1 MIIIFMLP
9 YLSKIMKQFFY
20 IILFLHLISA
30 CQDRGGIKLSNDVRW
45 VTQSIEYPSICE
57 QIYNSAKLVLHDQFE
72 GVDRPVIVMDLDETV
87 LNNAQY
93 QVELFETSEKYN
105 PTSWNAW
112 VNKELATAVPG
123 AKSFILD
130 FKDKYKGLIVF
141 ISNRDASTIKATRNN
156 LDNLGLLFEDDIFLL
171 RKDKKDTKIVRRNEV
186 LEGVGRMEGYGPNS
200 VLAYFGD
207 QIGDFPNDTSF
218 VFSLNK
224 FMFPN
229 PMYGK
234 W

>member
-1 MIIIFMLP
+1 MKFYLNIIFTFL
-9 YLSKIMKQFFY
+9 
-20 IILFLHLISA
+20 LFSA
-30 CQDRGGIKLSNDVRW
+30 CQNKEDAKLPNEVRW
-45 VTQSIEYPSICE
+45 VSQSSEYTSLCE
-57 QIYNSAKLVLHDQFE
+57 QIYSSAALVLQNQLE
-72 GVDRPVIVMDLDETV
+72 GIDRPVIVMDLDETV

-93 QVELFETSEKYN
+93 QVELFEKSETYN
-105 PTSWNAW
+105 PTSWNLW
-112 VNKELATAVPG
+112 VNKELANAVPG

-130 FKDKYKGLIVF
+130 FKEKYKGLIVF
-141 ISNRDASTIKATRNN
+141 ISNRDASTLKATRNN
-156 LDNLGLLFEDDIFLL
+156 LDSLGLLFEDDVFLL

-186 LEGVGRMEGYGPNS
+186 LEGIGRMKSYGQNS

-207 QIGDFPNDTSF
+207 QIGDFPTDTSF

>member
-1 MIIIFMLP
+1 MMKFFLNIIFT
-9 YLSKIMKQFFY
+9 
-20 IILFLHLISA
+20 ILLLSA
-30 CQDRGGIKLSNDVRW
+30 CQNKEDAKLPNEVRW
-45 VTQSIEYPSICE
+45 VSQSREYTSLCE
-57 QIYNSAKLVLHDQFE
+57 QIYSSAASVLRSQLE
-72 GVDRPVIVMDLDETV
+72 GTDRPVIVMDLDETV

-93 QVELFETSEKYN
+93 QVELFEKSETYN

-123 AKSFILD
+123 VKQFILE
-130 FKDKYKGLIVF
+130 FKEKYEGRIVF

-156 LDNLGLLFEDDIFLL
+156 LDSLDLLFEEDVFLL

-186 LEGVGRMEGYGPNS
+186 LEGIGRMESYGPNK
-200 VLAYFGD
+200 VLSYFGD
-207 QIGDFPNDTSF
+207 QNGDFPFDTTF

-224 FMFPN
+224 FMLPN

>member
-1 MIIIFMLP
+1 
-9 YLSKIMKQFFY
+9 MKQLFY
-20 IILFLHLISA
+20 ILFFIIPISA
-30 CQDRGGIKLSNDVRW
+30 CQNKEGIKLPNDVRW
-45 VTQSIEYPSICE
+45 VTQSSEYTSLCE
-57 QIYNSAKLVLHDQFE
+57 QIYSSAGLVLYDQFE
-72 GVDRPVIVMDLDETV
+72 GVDLPIIVMDLDETV
-87 LNNAQY
+87 LNNVQY
-93 QVELFETSEKYN
+93 QVELFETSETYN

-130 FKDKYKGLIVF
+130 FKQKYEGRIVF
-141 ISNRDASTIKATRNN
+141 ISNRDASTLKATRNN
-156 LDNLGLLFEDDIFLL
+156 LDSLGLLFEEDVFLL
-171 RKDKKDTKIVRRNEV
+171 RKDKEDTKIVRRNEV

>member
-1 MIIIFMLP
+1 MKKLIYILLFILP
-9 YLSKIMKQFFY
+9 
-20 IILFLHLISA
+20 ISA
-30 CQDRGGIKLSNDVRW
+30 CQNKEGAKLPNEVRW
-45 VTQSIEYPSICE
+45 VTQSSEYSSVCE
-57 QIYNSAKLVLHDQFE
+57 QIYNSASLVLQNQFE

-87 LNNAQY
+87 LNNVQY
-93 QVELFETSEKYN
+93 QVELFEKSETYN

-123 AKSFILD
+123 ARSFILD
-130 FKDKYKGLIVF
+130 FKEKYEGRIVF

-156 LDNLGLLFEDDIFLL
+156 LDNLGLLFEDDVFLL
-171 RKDKKDTKIVRRNEV
+171 RKDKRDTKIVRRNEV
-186 LEGVGRMEGYGPNS
+186 IEGIGRMQSYGPHS

-207 QIGDFPNDTSF
+207 QIGDFPNDSSF

-224 FMFPN
+224 FIFPN
-229 PMYGK
+229 PIYGK

>member
-1 MIIIFMLP
+1 MKFFLNII
-9 YLSKIMKQFFY
+9 YT
-20 IILFLHLISA
+20 ILLLSA
-30 CQDRGGIKLSNDVRW
+30 CQNKEDAKLPNEVRW
-45 VTQSIEYPSICE
+45 VSQSSEYTYLCE
-57 QIYNSAKLVLHDQFE
+57 QIYSSAASVLQNQLE
-72 GVDRPVIVMDLDETV
+72 GIDRPVIVMDLDETV

-93 QVELFETSEKYN
+93 QVELFEKSETYN

-112 VNKELATAVPG
+112 VDKELASAVPG
-123 AKSFILD
+123 AKPFILE
-130 FKDKYKGLIVF
+130 FKQKYEGRIVF

-156 LDNLGLLFEDDIFLL
+156 LDSLGLLFQEDVFLL

-186 LEGVGRMEGYGPNS
+186 LEGIGRMERYGPNK
-200 VLAYFGD
+200 VLSYFGD
-207 QIGDFPNDTSF
+207 QIGDFPSDTTF

-224 FMFPN
+224 FMLPN

>member
-1 MIIIFMLP
+1 MKKLIYILLFILP
-9 YLSKIMKQFFY
+9 
-20 IILFLHLISA
+20 ISA
-30 CQDRGGIKLSNDVRW
+30 CQNKEGAKLPNEVRW
-45 VTQSIEYPSICE
+45 VTQSSEYSSVCE
-57 QIYNSAKLVLHDQFE
+57 QIYNSASLVLQNQFE

-87 LNNAQY
+87 LNNVQY
-93 QVELFETSEKYN
+93 QVELFEKSETYN

-123 AKSFILD
+123 AKSFIID
-130 FKDKYKGLIVF
+130 FKEKYEGRIVF

-156 LDNLGLLFEDDIFLL
+156 LDNLGLLFEDDVFLL
-171 RKDKKDTKIVRRNEV
+171 RKDKRDTKIVRRNEV
-186 LEGVGRMEGYGPNS
+186 IEGIGRMQSYGPNS

-224 FMFPN
+224 FIFPN
-229 PMYGK
+229 PIYGK

>member
-1 MIIIFMLP
+1 
-9 YLSKIMKQFFY
+9 MKQLFY
-20 IILFLHLISA
+20 ILLFILPISA
-30 CQDRGGIKLSNDVRW
+30 CQNEGGVKLPNDVRW
-45 VTQSIEYPSICE
+45 VTQSSEYTSLCE
-57 QIYNSAKLVLHDQFE
+57 QIYSSAGLVLHDQLE

-93 QVELFETSEKYN
+93 QVELFDKSETYN
-105 PTSWNAW
+105 STSWNLW
-112 VNKELATAVPG
+112 VNKELATVVPG

-130 FKDKYKGLIVF
+130 FKEKYKGLIVF
-141 ISNRDASTIKATRNN
+141 ISNRDASTIEATRNN
-156 LDNLGLLFEDDIFLL
+156 LDSLGLLFEDDVFLL

-186 LEGVGRMEGYGPNS
+186 IEGIGRMKSYGQNS

-207 QIGDFPNDTSF
+207 QIGDFPTDTSF

>member
-1 MIIIFMLP
+1 MKKLIYILLFILP
-9 YLSKIMKQFFY
+9 
-20 IILFLHLISA
+20 ISA
-30 CQDRGGIKLSNDVRW
+30 CQNKEGVKLPNEVRW
-45 VTQSIEYPSICE
+45 VTQSIEYSSVCE
-57 QIYNSAKLVLHDQFE
+57 QIYNSASSVLQNQFE
-72 GVDRPVIVMDLDETV
+72 GLDRPIIVMDLDETV
-87 LNNAQY
+87 LNNAEY
-93 QVELFETSEKYN
+93 QVELFEKSETYN

-123 AKSFILD
+123 AKSFILN
-130 FKDKYKGLIVF
+130 FKEKYEGRIVF

-156 LDNLGLLFEDDIFLL
+156 LDNLGLLFEDDVFLL
-171 RKDKKDTKIVRRNEV
+171 RKDKRDTKIVRRNEV
-186 LEGVGRMEGYGPNS
+186 LEGIGRMQSYGPNS
-200 VLAYFGD
+200 VIAYFGD
-207 QIGDFPNDTSF
+207 QIGDFPNDTTF

>member
-1 MIIIFMLP
+1 MKILLNLDYEIFLNIIFT
-9 YLSKIMKQFFY
+9 
-20 IILFLHLISA
+20 ILLLSA
-30 CQDRGGIKLSNDVRW
+30 CQNKEDAKLPNEVRW
-45 VTQSIEYPSICE
+45 VSQSSEYTYLCE
-57 QIYNSAKLVLHDQFE
+57 QIYSSAASVLQNQLE
-72 GVDRPVIVMDLDETV
+72 GIDRPVIVMDLDETV

-93 QVELFETSEKYN
+93 QVELFEKSETYN

-112 VNKELATAVPG
+112 VNKELASAVPG
-123 AKSFILD
+123 AKPFILE
-130 FKDKYKGLIVF
+130 FKQKYEGRIVF

-156 LDNLGLLFEDDIFLL
+156 LDSLGLLFEEDVFLL

-186 LEGVGRMEGYGPNS
+186 IEGIGRMERYGPNK
-200 VLAYFGD
+200 VLSYFGD
-207 QIGDFPNDTSF
+207 QIGDFPSDTTF

-224 FMFPN
+224 FMLPN

>member
-1 MIIIFMLP
+1 
-9 YLSKIMKQFFY
+9 MKQLFY
-20 IILFLHLISA
+20 IVLFLLLISA
-30 CQDRGGIKLSNDVRW
+30 CQNKGGVKPPNDVRW
-45 VTQSIEYPSICE
+45 VTQSNEYSSLCE
-57 QIYNSAKLVLHDQFE
+57 QIYNSAKFVLQDQFE
-72 GVDRPVIVMDLDETV
+72 GIDRPVIVMDLDETV
-87 LNNAQY
+87 LNNVQY

-105 PTSWNAW
+105 PLSWNVW

-130 FKDKYKGLIVF
+130 FKQKYKGLIVY
-141 ISNRDASTIKATRNN
+141 ISNRDASTLKATQNN
-156 LDNLGLLFEDDIFLL
+156 LDSLGLFFEDDIFLL
-171 RKDKKDTKIVRRNEV
+171 RKDKRDTKIVRRNEV
-186 LEGVGRMEGYGPNS
+186 LEGIGRMESYGPNS

-224 FMFPN
+224 FVFPN

>member
-1 MIIIFMLP
+1 
-9 YLSKIMKQFFY
+9 MKQLFY
-20 IILFLHLISA
+20 ILLFILPISA
-30 CQDRGGIKLSNDVRW
+30 CQNEGGVKLPNDVRW
-45 VTQSIEYPSICE
+45 VTQSSEYTSLCE
-57 QIYNSAKLVLHDQFE
+57 QIYSSAGSVLQNQFE

-87 LNNAQY
+87 LNNVQY
-93 QVELFETSEKYN
+93 QVELFEKSETYN

-112 VNKELATAVPG
+112 VNKELATAIPG
-123 AKSFILD
+123 AKPFILE
-130 FKDKYKGLIVF
+130 FKGKYAGLIVF
-141 ISNRDASTIKATRNN
+141 ISNRDASTLKATRNN
-156 LDNLGLLFEDDIFLL
+156 LDNLGLLFEDDVFLL
-171 RKDKKDTKIVRRNEV
+171 RNDKEDTKVERRNEV
-186 LEGVGRMEGYGPNS
+186 LEGVGRMESYGSNN

-207 QIGDFPNDTSF
+207 QIGDFPIDTSF

>member
-1 MIIIFMLP
+1 
-9 YLSKIMKQFFY
+9 MKQLFY
-20 IILFLHLISA
+20 ILLFILSISA
-30 CQDRGGIKLSNDVRW
+30 CQNEGGVKLSNDVRW
-45 VTQSIEYPSICE
+45 VTQSSEYTSLCE
-57 QIYNSAKLVLHDQFE
+57 QIYSSAGLVLHDKLE

-87 LNNAQY
+87 LNNAHY
-93 QVELFETSEKYN
+93 QVELFEKSETYN
-105 PTSWNAW
+105 SSSWNVW

-123 AKSFILD
+123 AKSFIID
-130 FKDKYKGLIVF
+130 FKEKYEGRIVF
-141 ISNRDASTIKATRNN
+141 ISNRDASTLKATRNN
-156 LDNLGLLFEDDIFLL
+156 LDNLGLLFEDDVFLL
-171 RKDKKDTKIVRRNEV
+171 RKDKEDTKIVRRNEV
-186 LEGVGRMEGYGPNS
+186 LEGIGRMQNYGPNS

-207 QIGDFPNDTSF
+207 QIGDFPTDTSF

>member
-1 MIIIFMLP
+1 MKQLFYILLFMLP
-9 YLSKIMKQFFY
+9 
-20 IILFLHLISA
+20 ISA
-30 CQDRGGIKLSNDVRW
+30 CQNEGDIKLPNDVRW
-45 VTQSIEYPSICE
+45 VNQSSEYTSLCE
-57 QIYNSAKLVLHDQFE
+57 QIYSSAGSVLQNQFE
-72 GVDRPVIVMDLDETV
+72 CVDRPVIVMDLDETV

-93 QVELFETSEKYN
+93 QVELFEKSETYN
-105 PTSWNAW
+105 STSWNTW

-130 FKDKYKGLIVF
+130 FKEKYKGLIVF
-141 ISNRDASTIKATRNN
+141 ISNRDAST
-156 LDNLGLLFEDDIFLL
+156 E
-171 RKDKKDTKIVRRNEV
+171 IVRRAEV
-186 LEGVGRMEGYGPNS
+186 LGGVGRMENFGPYN

-207 QIGDFPNDTSF
+207 QTGDFPVDSNF
-218 VFSLNK
+218 VFSINK

>member
-1 MIIIFMLP
+1 
-9 YLSKIMKQFFY
+9 MKQLFY
-20 IILFLHLISA
+20 ISLFILPISA
-30 CQDRGGIKLSNDVRW
+30 CENEGDIKLPNDVRW
-45 VTQSIEYPSICE
+45 VTQSCEYTSLCE
-57 QIYNSAKLVLHDQFE
+57 QIYSSAGLVLKNQFE
-72 GVDRPVIVMDLDETV
+72 GVDRPLIVMDLDETV

-93 QVELFETSEKYN
+93 QVELFENYETYN
-105 PTSWNAW
+105 STSWNVW
-112 VNKELATAVPG
+112 VNKELATAIPG
-123 AKSFILD
+123 VKTFIKD
-130 FKDKYKGLIVF
+130 FKEKYKGQIVF
-141 ISNRDASTIKATRNN
+141 ISNRDASSLKATQNN
-156 LDNLGLLFEDDIFLL
+156 LNSLGLLYEDDVFLL

-186 LEGVGRMEGYGPNS
+186 LEGTGRMESYGPNR

-207 QIGDFPNDTSF
+207 QIGDFPSDTTF

>member
-1 MIIIFMLP
+1 MKKLIYILLFILP
-9 YLSKIMKQFFY
+9 
-20 IILFLHLISA
+20 ISA
-30 CQDRGGIKLSNDVRW
+30 CQNKEGAKLPNEVRW
-45 VTQSIEYPSICE
+45 VTQSSEYSSVCE
-57 QIYNSAKLVLHDQFE
+57 QIYNSASSVLQNQFE

-87 LNNAQY
+87 LNNVQY
-93 QVELFETSEKYN
+93 QVELFEKSETYN

-123 AKSFILD
+123 ARSFILD
-130 FKDKYKGLIVF
+130 FKEKYEGRIVF

-156 LDNLGLLFEDDIFLL
+156 LDNLGLLFEDDVFLL
-171 RKDKKDTKIVRRNEV
+171 RKDKRDTKIVRRNEV
-186 LEGVGRMEGYGPNS
+186 LEGIGRMESYGPNS

-224 FMFPN
+224 FIFPN

>member
-1 MIIIFMLP
+1 MKFFLNIIFT
-9 YLSKIMKQFFY
+9 
-20 IILFLHLISA
+20 ILLLSA
-30 CQDRGGIKLSNDVRW
+30 CQNKEDAKLPNEVRW
-45 VTQSIEYPSICE
+45 VSQSSEYTYLCE
-57 QIYNSAKLVLHDQFE
+57 QIYSSAASVLQNQLE
-72 GVDRPVIVMDLDETV
+72 GIDRPVIVMDLDETV

-93 QVELFETSEKYN
+93 QVELFEKSETYN

-112 VNKELATAVPG
+112 VNKELASAVPG
-123 AKSFILD
+123 AKPFILE
-130 FKDKYKGLIVF
+130 FKQKYEGRIVF

-156 LDNLGLLFEDDIFLL
+156 LDSLGLLFEEDVFLL

-186 LEGVGRMEGYGPNS
+186 IEGIGRMERYGPNK
-200 VLAYFGD
+200 VLSYFGD
-207 QIGDFPNDTSF
+207 QIGDFPSDTTF

-224 FMFPN
+224 FMLPN

>member
-1 MIIIFMLP
+1 
-9 YLSKIMKQFFY
+9 MKQLFY
-20 IILFLHLISA
+20 ILLFILPISS
-30 CQDRGGIKLSNDVRW
+30 CQNEGDIKLPNDVRW
-45 VTQSIEYPSICE
+45 VTQSIEYSSVCE
-57 QIYNSAKLVLHDQFE
+57 QIYNSASSMLQNQFE
-72 GVDRPVIVMDLDETV
+72 GLDRPIIVMDLDETV
-87 LNNAQY
+87 LNNVQY
-93 QVELFETSEKYN
+93 QVELFEKSETYN

-123 AKSFILD
+123 AKSFILN
-130 FKDKYKGLIVF
+130 FKEKYEGRIVF

-156 LDNLGLLFEDDIFLL
+156 LDNLGLLFEDDVFLL
-171 RKDKKDTKIVRRNEV
+171 RKDKRDTKIVRRNEV
-186 LEGVGRMEGYGPNS
+186 LEGIGRMQSYGPNS
-200 VLAYFGD
+200 VIAYFGD
-207 QIGDFPNDTSF
+207 QIGDFPNDTTF

>member
-1 MIIIFMLP
+1 M
-9 YLSKIMKQFFY
+9 
-20 IILFLHLISA
+20 
-30 CQDRGGIKLSNDVRW
+30 
-45 VTQSIEYPSICE
+45 
-57 QIYNSAKLVLHDQFE
+57 VLHDQFE
-72 GVDRPVIVMDLDETV
+72 GVNRPVIVMDLDETV

-105 PTSWNAW
+105 PSSWNSW
-112 VNKELATAVPG
+112 VDKELATAVPG

-130 FKDKYKGLIVF
+130 FKEKYKGLIVF
-141 ISNRDASTIKATRNN
+141 ISNRDASTLKATRNN
-156 LDNLGLLFEDDIFLL
+156 LDSLGILFQDDIFLL
-171 RKDKKDTKIVRRNEV
+171 RKEKKDTKIVRRNEV
-186 LEGVGRMEGYGPNS
+186 LEGVGRMVSYGPTS

-207 QIGDFPNDTSF
+207 QIGDFPTDTSF

>member
-1 MIIIFMLP
+1 MKKLIYILLFILP
-9 YLSKIMKQFFY
+9 
-20 IILFLHLISA
+20 ISA
-30 CQDRGGIKLSNDVRW
+30 CQNKEGAKLPNEVRW
-45 VTQSIEYPSICE
+45 VTQSSEYSSVCE
-57 QIYNSAKLVLHDQFE
+57 QIYNSASLVLQNQFE

-87 LNNAQY
+87 LNNVQY
-93 QVELFETSEKYN
+93 QVELFEKSETYN
-105 PTSWNAW
+105 PISWNAW

-130 FKDKYKGLIVF
+130 FKRKYKGLIVF
-141 ISNRDASTIKATRNN
+141 ISNRDASTLKATRNN
-156 LDNLGLLFEDDIFLL
+156 LDSLGLLFEDDIFLL
-171 RKDKKDTKIVRRNEV
+171 RKGNKDTKIVRRNEV
-186 LEGVGRMEGYGPNS
+186 LEGLGRMKSYGPNS

-207 QIGDFPNDTSF
+207 QIGDFPADTSF
-218 VFSLNK
+218 VFSSNK

>member
-1 MIIIFMLP
+1 MKKLIYILLFILP
-9 YLSKIMKQFFY
+9 
-20 IILFLHLISA
+20 ISA
-30 CQDRGGIKLSNDVRW
+30 CQNKEGAKLPNEVRW
-45 VTQSIEYPSICE
+45 VTQSSEYSSVCE
-57 QIYNSAKLVLHDQFE
+57 QIYNSASLVLQNQFE

-87 LNNAQY
+87 LNNVQY
-93 QVELFETSEKYN
+93 QVELFEKSETYN

>member
-1 MIIIFMLP
+1 M
-9 YLSKIMKQFFY
+9 MKFFLNVIY
-20 IILFLHLISA
+20 TILLLSA
-30 CQDRGGIKLSNDVRW
+30 CQNKEDAELPNEVRW
-45 VTQSIEYPSICE
+45 VSQSSEYTYLCE
-57 QIYNSAKLVLHDQFE
+57 QIYSSAASVLQNQLE
-72 GVDRPVIVMDLDETV
+72 GIDRPVIVMDLDETV

-93 QVELFETSEKYN
+93 QVELFEKSETYN

-112 VNKELATAVPG
+112 VNKELASAIPG
-123 AKSFILD
+123 AKPFILE
-130 FKDKYKGLIVF
+130 FKQKYEGRIVF

-156 LDNLGLLFEDDIFLL
+156 LDSLGLLFEEDVFLL

-186 LEGVGRMEGYGPNS
+186 LEGIGRMERYGPNK
-200 VLAYFGD
+200 VLSYFGD
-207 QIGDFPNDTSF
+207 QIGDFPSDTTF

-224 FMFPN
+224 FMLPN